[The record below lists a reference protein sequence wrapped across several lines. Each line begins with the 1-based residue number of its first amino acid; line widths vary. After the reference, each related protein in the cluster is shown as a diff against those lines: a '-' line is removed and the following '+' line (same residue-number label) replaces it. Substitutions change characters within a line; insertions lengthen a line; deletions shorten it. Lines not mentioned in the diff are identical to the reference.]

1 MQNNN
6 YTGPQKMEK
15 VFQKRQLIFL
25 VIGIF
30 ALIMFITFSDFKS
43 VLGYISIADKALYSL
58 AFLSMILGVFAY
70 GGSWIFLLKSANIR
84 LNTLKAMEST
94 WISAFLNIMVPTAS
108 VGGEVARILYVVK
121 ETKDSYGNVAATVF
135 LHRVIS
141 FLPFIVGSILGF
153 VYLALFYNLPTYLS
167 SILIV
172 ISSALSLSLAILLL
186 FSVKPNIS
194 IGIALRI
201 TRFFDKIF
209 LKRKGNT
216 LKLTELFTK
225 AFTEFGDSLKVL
237 KSSKVSLVLSALFAF
252 TYWIFDIIVA
262 YFVFASLKFP
272 VPLGIIVAV
281 YTIGIS
287 IQIVPIGI
295 PGMVGVVETVMSGL
309 YVVSGIPLSLSVAA
323 TVMIRLVMMWFEAF
337 IGGVIFLLYS
347 RRY

>member
-1 MQNNN
+1 MKNNN
-6 YTGPQKMEK
+6 TTPQKVEK
-15 VFQKRQLIFL
+15 IFQKKQLVFL

-43 VLGYISIADKALYSL
+43 VLEYISIADKVLYTLAL
-58 AFLSMILGVFAY
+58 LSMILGVFAY
-70 GGSWIFLLKSANIR
+70 GGSWIFLLKSAKIR

-94 WISAFLNIMVPTAS
+94 WISTFLNIMVPTAS
-108 VGGEVARILYVVK
+108 VGGEVARVLYVVE
-121 ETKDSYGNVAATVF
+121 ETKDSYGHVAATVF

-153 VYLALFYNLPTYLS
+153 LYLVLFYNLPAYLS
-167 SILIV
+167 SILVIV
-172 ISSALSLSLAILLL
+172 SFALSMSLVILLL
-186 FSVKPNIS
+186 FSVKPKIS
-194 IGIALRI
+194 MRIVLRI
-201 TRFFDKIF
+201 SRFLDKIF
-209 LKRKGNT
+209 LKRKGDT
-216 LKLTELFTK
+216 LKLTELTTK
-225 AFTEFGDSLKVL
+225 AFTEFDVSLKML
-237 KSSKVSLVLSALFAF
+237 KSSKVSLALSTLFAF
-252 TYWIFDIIVA
+252 AYWIFDIIVA

-323 TVMIRLVMMWFEAF
+323 TVMIRLVMMWFEAL
-337 IGGVIFLLYS
+337 IGGIIFLLYS
-347 RRY
+347 RR